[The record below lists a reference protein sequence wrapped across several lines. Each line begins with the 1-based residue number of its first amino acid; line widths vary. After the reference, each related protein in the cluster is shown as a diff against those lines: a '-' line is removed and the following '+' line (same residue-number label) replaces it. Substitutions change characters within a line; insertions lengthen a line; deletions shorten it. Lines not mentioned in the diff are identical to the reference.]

1 MSYRYRRGELLLVQK
16 FDDDEVPGAKWM
28 EKLMKWNHLG
38 KVDGKSMIVTRR
50 SPGNLLAAFNDGADA
65 SCRRHGEVKPD
76 YDVDVKDLLKL
87 GRLVIEKRALDSMLK
102 EHSSDL
108 NRTVPSAIYD

>member
-1 MSYRYRRGELLLVQK
+1 
-16 FDDDEVPGAKWM
+16 
-28 EKLMKWNHLG
+28 MKWNHLG
-38 KVDGKSMIVTRR
+38 KKDGKSMIVTRR
-50 SPGNLLAAFNDGADA
+50 SPGNLASALNNGANV
-65 SCRRHGEVKPD
+65 SGGRHGEVKAD

-108 NRTVPSAIYD
+108 DRTVPSAVYE